1 MLEIVAWVLIAVS
14 TGYDSGGVVTVIER
28 FDANE
33 QAACMATMNAM
44 PVQNTYS
51 VFACRPI
58 YKTTESFKEEVK
70 KATEENNQQVKDL
83 SYINSVISNVF
94 VGQTIQVNGK
104 EIKVEN
110 VRSNSN
116 FVYINGERFVNSTM
130 VIIVK

>member
-14 TGYDSGGVVTVIER
+14 AGYDSGGVVTVIER
-28 FDANE
+28 FDSTD

-44 PVQNTYS
+44 PVTNTYS

-70 KATEENNQQVKDL
+70 KANEENNQQVKEL
-83 SYINSVISNVF
+83 SYINSVITNVF
-94 VGQTIQVNGK
+94 AGQTIQVNGK

-110 VRSNSN
+110 VRSSSN

-130 VIIVK
+130 VVIVK